1 VESCGVFI
9 FGLALHIMETCVVC
23 GGSNL
28 TEKFDGTLLECTD
41 CSHVAAN
48 MQVDAETL
56 KKIYSVNYFM
66 GEEYADYLADK
77 PMLQQ
82 NFRNRL
88 KTAMTLN
95 PKPEFK
101 HVLEIGCAYGFFAE
115 LLNREYSP
123 GHYVGVDVVAEAI
136 TYGRYKLH
144 QNVLLQDYLSM
155 PAPEEPYSD
164 VFLWDVIEHLPNPEK
179 FMEKLAAETAP
190 GARIYITT
198 GDIGSRLAKI
208 QGAGWRMIH
217 PPSHLHY
224 FTSRSMKQLAEKF
237 GFHLELLSYPPVS
250 RSIRVIFYSLF
261 MLNKPWAG
269 ALRRLYT
276 LIPEKASVSVN
287 TYDIMFFIGRK
298 G

>member
-1 VESCGVFI
+1 
-9 FGLALHIMETCVVC
+9 MEKCAVC
-23 GGSNL
+23 GGSKL
-28 TEKFDGTLLECTD
+28 SEKFDGTLLECTD
-41 CSHVAAN
+41 CSHVVAN

-88 KTAMTLN
+88 KTALKLN
-95 PKPEFK
+95 PKPEFRQ
-101 HVLEIGCAYGFFAE
+101 VLEIGCAYGFFAE
-115 LLNREYSP
+115 LLNREYQP

-144 QNVLLQDYLSM
+144 QHVLLQDYLSM
-155 PAPEEPYSD
+155 PAPDVPYSD

-179 FMEKLAAETAP
+179 FMEKVAAETAP

-208 QGAGWRMIH
+208 QGSGWRMIH

-224 FTSRSMKQLAEKF
+224 FTARSLTLLAEKF
-237 GFHLELLSYPPVS
+237 GFRMELLSYPPVS
-250 RSIRVIFYSLF
+250 RSLRVIFYSLF

-269 ALRRLYT
+269 ALRRLYN

>member
-1 VESCGVFI
+1 MFI
-9 FGLALHIMETCVVC
+9 FGLALQNMETCVVC

-28 TEKFDGTLLECTD
+28 SGKFNDTLLECAE
-41 CSHVAAN
+41 CSHITAN

-66 GEEYADYLADK
+66 GEEYADYLSDK
-77 PMLQQ
+77 PMLQK
-82 NFRNRL
+82 NFSNRL
-88 KTAMTLN
+88 KTALTLN
-95 PKPEFK
+95 PKPELK
-101 HVLEIGCAYGFFAE
+101 DVLEIGCAYGFFAE
-115 LLNREYSP
+115 LLNREYKP
-123 GHYVGVDVVAEAI
+123 GHYVGIDVVPEAI

-144 QNVLLQDYLSM
+144 QNLLLQDYLSM
-155 PAPEEPYSD
+155 PAPAEPYSD

-179 FMEKLAAETAP
+179 FMEKVAAETAP

-198 GDIGSRLAKI
+198 GDIGSTLAKI
-208 QGAGWRMIH
+208 QGAKWRMIH

-224 FTSRSMKQLAEKF
+224 FTSRSLTKLGEKF
-237 GFHLELLSYPPVS
+237 GFKTEHLSYPPVS
-250 RSIRVIFYSLF
+250 RSLRVIFYSLF

-269 ALRRLYT
+269 ALRRLYN